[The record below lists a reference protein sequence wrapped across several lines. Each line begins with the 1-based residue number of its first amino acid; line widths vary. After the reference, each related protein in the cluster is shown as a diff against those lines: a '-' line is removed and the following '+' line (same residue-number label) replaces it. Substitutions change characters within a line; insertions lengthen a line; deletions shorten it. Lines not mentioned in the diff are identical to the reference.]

1 MELKPHQIEAA
12 EFLRHRKNAILAD
25 PPRLGKTY
33 PTIMVALEIQAER
46 GGCILIVAPSSAK
59 FVWRDAVRLFDT
71 SVAITV
77 VKTVA
82 DVKAG
87 LPKGFNGVFIVPW
100 GLLKDM
106 PPTVDSTVLILDE
119 CHRMQS
125 EKAQRTKAAL
135 RLMKTAARIFA
146 LSGTLMNNRPINLWA
161 LLTGLKINKR
171 SWYDFAI
178 HFARGWV
185 APWGFD
191 TSGASNLPE
200 LKALV
205 APHLLRRSKQSVFKN
220 YTPPEFRL
228 VTFDRPVNKRES
240 QFDINQ
246 LAELENP
253 ILSIEG
259 LSEIVHETAR
269 KKLPDAID
277 FISGML
283 DEEPD
288 TKLVVF
294 AYHTDIIDA
303 LAAGLKLYRPVTVKG
318 ATSPEMR
325 EARRNIFMTKS
336 QCRLFIGNIIC
347 CAEAIDLSI
356 ADTCV
361 FVETTWVPSLLEQ
374 AAARVENLGK
384 NDSATLAY
392 LLTIETSLDHHILKR
407 VLQKLSTIKKVI
419 PNESKPLAPRTR
431 ATTRATRCA

>member
-1 MELKPHQIEAA
+1 MSLELKPHQLEAA
-12 EFLRHRKNAILAD
+12 KFLRQRKNAILGD

-33 PTIMVALEIQAER
+33 PTIMVALEVVKTE
-46 GGCILIVAPSSAK
+46 GFVLVVAPSSAK
-59 FVWRDAVRLFDT
+59 FVWRDATRLFDT
-71 SVAITV
+71 LIAVTV

-82 DVKAG
+82 EVKNG
-87 LPKGFNGVFIVPW
+87 VPTNFHGVFIVPW
-100 GLLKDM
+100 GLLKDL
-106 PPTVDSTVLILDE
+106 PPTKSTVLILDE

-135 RLMKTAARIFA
+135 RLMKPATRIFA

-200 LKALV
+200 LKALI
-205 APHLLRRSKQSVFKN
+205 APHLLRRSKESVFKN

-246 LAELENP
+246 LSELENP

-288 TKLVVF
+288 MKLVVF
-294 AYHTDIIDA
+294 AYHTDIIDDLA
-303 LAAGLKLYRPVTVKG
+303 LGLKAYRPVTVKG

-325 EARRNIFMTKS
+325 EARRKIFMTKP

-347 CAEAIDLSI
+347 CAEAIDLSV

-361 FVETTWVPSLLEQ
+361 FVETTWVPSILEQ

-384 NDSATLAY
+384 ADSATLAY

-419 PNESKPLAPRTR
+419 PNESKPKTHISG
-431 ATTRATRCA
+431 

>member
-1 MELKPHQIEAA
+1 MELKPHQLEAA
-12 EFLRHRKNAILAD
+12 DFLRSRKRAILAD

-33 PTIMVALEIQAER
+33 PTILVALEHLAEH

-59 FVWRDAVRLFDT
+59 FVWRDATRLFDE
-71 SVAITV
+71 TV
-77 VKTVA
+77 RVQIVKTVA
-82 DVKAG
+82 EAKSGMEPCFRKVI
-87 LPKGFNGVFIVPW
+87 IVPW

-106 PPTVDSTVLILDE
+106 PTVAATVLILDE

-135 RLMKTAARIFA
+135 RLMKEADHVYA

-171 SWYDFAI
+171 AWYDYAV
-178 HFARGWV
+178 HFARGWA

-191 TSGASNLPE
+191 TSGSSNLAE
-200 LKALV
+200 LKAMV
-205 APHLLRRSKQSVFKN
+205 KPHLLRRSKESVFKN

-228 VTFDRPVNKRES
+228 ITFDRPVNKQES
-240 QFDINQ
+240 KFNADE
-246 LAELENP
+246 LSELENP

-269 KKLPDAID
+269 KKLPDAIE
-277 FISGML
+277 FISGLL

-288 TKLVVF
+288 MKLVVF
-294 AYHTDIIDA
+294 AYHTDIIAD
-303 LAAGLKLYRPVTVKG
+303 LAAGLKAYRPVTVTG
-318 ATSPEMR
+318 ATNPTLR
-325 EARRNIFMTKS
+325 EKRRQIFMTKPP
-336 QCRLFIGNIIC
+336 CRLFIGNIIC
-347 CAEAIDLSI
+347 CAEGIDLSI

-384 NDSATLAY
+384 ADSAALAY
-392 LLTIETSLDHHILKR
+392 LLTIETSLDHYVLKR
-407 VLQKLSTIKKVI
+407 VLEKLSITRKVI
-419 PNESKPLAPRTR
+419 PNESKPK
-431 ATTRATRCA
+431 

>member
-1 MELKPHQIEAA
+1 
-12 EFLRHRKNAILAD
+12 
-25 PPRLGKTY
+25 
-33 PTIMVALEIQAER
+33 
-46 GGCILIVAPSSAK
+46 
-59 FVWRDAVRLFDT
+59 
-71 SVAITV
+71 
-77 VKTVA
+77 
-82 DVKAG
+82 
-87 LPKGFNGVFIVPW
+87 
-100 GLLKDM
+100 
-106 PPTVDSTVLILDE
+106 
-119 CHRMQS
+119 MQS

-135 RLMKTAARIFA
+135 RLMKTASRIFA

-171 SWYDFAI
+171 SWYDFAV

-240 QFDINQ
+240 QFDIAQ

-288 TKLVVF
+288 MKLVVF
-294 AYHTDIIDA
+294 AYHTDIIDE

-325 EARRNIFMTKS
+325 EARRNIFMTKP

-384 NDSATLAY
+384 DDSATLAY

-419 PNESKPLAPRTR
+419 PNESKPIELGR
-431 ATTRATRCA
+431 ATRATRRA